1 MVDIENLRLFICL
14 AENLSFTKTAKQMY
28 MSQSSLS
35 NKIAELESQ
44 VGVPLIERTTRSISF
59 TPAGEYFL
67 QEAKYL
73 VNRFTE
79 LTLRTRQIANGN
91 MGTLSVGYL
100 DLVGSDV
107 VESAVVHFCRK
118 HPDVNLRLS
127 KFDYPSLLKSVGEM
141 DIDIAFTMT
150 NDLEGST
157 PVVGEPLLTGR
168 LKVLLN
174 EDHPLASRKSV
185 KVCELKDE
193 PLLVVDSA
201 QSKALTEAVSLMFGR
216 QGLTPNIV
224 RECVGPEEM
233 SIYVAAGHGI
243 GIVSEF
249 FSMALA
255 RIPSLR
261 MIPISHVT
269 ERRTLYV
276 MHHINNPNQCI
287 NPFLE
292 DVKEMAVQLAMENP
306 EYGVPEVSGKG
317 SI

>member
-1 MVDIENLRLFICL
+1 MDIETLRLFICL

-44 VGVPLIERTTRSISF
+44 VGVPLIERTTRSITF

-73 VNRFTE
+73 VDRFTQ

-100 DLVGSDV
+100 DLLGADV
-107 VESAVVHFCRK
+107 VEAAVVHFCRK
-118 HPDVNLRLS
+118 YPEVNLRLS
-127 KFDYPSLLKSVGEM
+127 KLNYPHLLKAVGEM
-141 DIDIAFTMT
+141 DIDVAFTMN
-150 NDLEGST
+150 NDMEDT
-157 PVVGEPLLTGR
+157 IPVVGEPLLTGR
-168 LKVLLN
+168 LKVLVN
-174 EDHPLASRKSV
+174 EDHPLAERKSV
-185 KVCELKDE
+185 KLSELKDE

-201 QSKALTEAVSLMFGR
+201 QSKTLTEVVRLMFGR
-216 QGLTPNIV
+216 QSLTPNII
-224 RECVGPEEM
+224 RECVGPEEL

-249 FSMALA
+249 FSVVLA

-269 ERRTLYV
+269 ERRTLY
-276 MHHINNPNQCI
+276 MLHHINNPNTCI
-287 NPFLE
+287 ESFLE
-292 DVKEMAVQLAMENP
+292 DVKEMALELVAENP
-306 EYGVPEVSGKG
+306 EYGLPT
-317 SI
+317 